1 MRIRDLFSTRC
12 IYSVEYLK
20 SSPYTLRVEVR
31 RRFWFNLFS
40 NEYELFDVECMPMHG
55 APRTAIWDDPLAA
68 DLNLALSRDY
78 HLTRYKGTEF
88 L

>member
-1 MRIRDLFSTRC
+1 MRIRDIFSTRS
-12 IYSVEYLK
+12 IYSVEYLT
-20 SSPYTLRVEVR
+20 STPYTLRVEVR

-40 NEYELFDVECMPMHG
+40 NEYELFDVECMSMHG
-55 APRTAIWDDPLAA
+55 APRTAIWDDPLVAE
-68 DLNLALSRDY
+68 LNLSLSRDY